1 MMPER
6 FAPGGSVTIA
16 GIGPGHPD
24 MMTEAL
30 RRAFLRADTV
40 IGAARMIEELKRIP
54 AAEGM
59 KNGPK
64 IYKEEYRSQKVAEYI
79 ADDGRDYPNRRY
91 LVAVSGDSG
100 FFSAASGIFST
111 LEKKGIAA
119 EILPGISS
127 LSYLCAK
134 AGVSWEDTVSLSA
147 HGRKASIAAC
157 VRRNRKT
164 FLLTGSNGA
173 QLLRHLTD
181 FGLGDVRVI
190 AGERLSCCDERISE
204 GRVSEMACRKYSVLT
219 SMLLINSDPRPFF
232 LCGMED
238 GSFLRGSV
246 PMTKREIRA
255 QALSLLQLKEESVA
269 YDIGA
274 GTGSVTVE
282 MALAGW
288 RGNVFA
294 VERNPEGAAL
304 IRQNCSCLLYTSDA
318 ADD

>member
-1 MMPER
+1 M
-6 FAPGGSVTIA
+6 
-16 GIGPGHPD
+16 
-24 MMTEAL
+24 
-30 RRAFLRADTV
+30 
-40 IGAARMIEELKRIP
+40 
-54 AAEGM
+54 AE
-59 KNGPK
+59 
-64 IYKEEYRSQKVAEYI
+64 S
-79 ADDGRDYPNRRY
+79 
-91 LVAVSGDSG
+91 
-100 FFSAASGIFST
+100 
-111 LEKKGIAA
+111 
-119 EILPGISS
+119 
-127 LSYLCAK
+127 
-134 AGVSWEDTVSLSA
+134 
-147 HGRKASIAAC
+147 
-157 VRRNRKT
+157 RNRKT

-304 IRQNCSCLLYTSDA
+304 IRQNCRMFS
-318 ADD
+318 ADNVT

>member
-1 MMPER
+1 M
-6 FAPGGSVTIA
+6 
-16 GIGPGHPD
+16 
-24 MMTEAL
+24 
-30 RRAFLRADTV
+30 
-40 IGAARMIEELKRIP
+40 
-54 AAEGM
+54 
-59 KNGPK
+59 
-64 IYKEEYRSQKVAEYI
+64 
-79 ADDGRDYPNRRY
+79 
-91 LVAVSGDSG
+91 
-100 FFSAASGIFST
+100 
-111 LEKKGIAA
+111 
-119 EILPGISS
+119 
-127 LSYLCAK
+127 
-134 AGVSWEDTVSLSA
+134 
-147 HGRKASIAAC
+147 
-157 VRRNRKT
+157 
-164 FLLTGSNGA
+164 
-173 QLLRHLTD
+173 
-181 FGLGDVRVI
+181 I

-282 MALAGW
+282 MALAAW

-304 IRQNCSCLLYTSDA
+304 IRQNCRMFSADNVTVVEGDA
-318 ADD
+318 PEALKDLPAPDAVFTEVPGGGWMRFWNFCALRALRNERARKRAGFAMRLV